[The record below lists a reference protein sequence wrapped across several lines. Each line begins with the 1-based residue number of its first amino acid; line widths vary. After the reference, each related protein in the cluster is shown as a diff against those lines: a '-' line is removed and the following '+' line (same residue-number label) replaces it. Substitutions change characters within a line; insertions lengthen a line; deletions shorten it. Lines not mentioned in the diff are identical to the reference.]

1 MIAVSFKADGAD
13 GATPQHATCA
23 AMHIA
28 AAAAAAEKRNH
39 NGSLIIS
46 GNTLRTTLHCLSAGV
61 SPVGPR
67 LFAGLLNHFGSI
79 LSALQLSGPTLV
91 FSSTSFDPP

>member
-46 GNTLRTTLHCLSAGV
+46 GNT
-61 SPVGPR
+61 
-67 LFAGLLNHFGSI
+67 HF
-79 LSALQLSGPTLV
+79 L
-91 FSSTSFDPP
+91 